1 VKARARGRALARL
14 RRLAGLAVLPLA
26 LACGS
31 KPKSTAPLEEGYTR
45 PSKGEKRILDID
57 LSAGAPEAIAGGGLF
72 PLPAARTYTGLVRA
86 LEKGLAA
93 DTTAGVLVR
102 LGGSGFDM
110 AQVQELGSLL
120 DRFAKKGLPVVCQG
134 DGLSNATA
142 ALFLRG
148 CTRRYL
154 GPAGEAE
161 TVGLAAQVVY
171 MRSILD
177 RLKVEVDFLHV
188 GKFKSGPEPL
198 LQDGPSPEAKEALD
212 FALGSIRDGWLAL
225 APTPDVKAAL
235 EAGPF
240 SPPEAKSRGLVH
252 EVGYESDARDEL
264 RKLGK
269 TTNLEPSF
277 GPRATGRRGLD
288 LGEIMKALTGSGG
301 DDTASN
307 PHVAVVP
314 MQGAIATDAG
324 GPFGGSGISSNAMVK
339 VLAKLARN
347 DNVKAVV
354 IRIDSPGGSPLA
366 SDLIWHELMSMR
378 KKKTV
383 IASVGGM
390 AASGGYYIASAAD
403 RIYAEPASI
412 VGSIGVFGG
421 KLVFSP
427 ALKELG
433 ISSFTFPASKAEG
446 AAERAGYLSPLVG
459 WDDPTR
465 ERVRSLMQGIYDLFI
480 ARVAEGRKL
489 PADKIL
495 PNAEGRIW
503 SGPQGLD
510 RGLVDK
516 LGGLLDAIA
525 DARKAGGVDP
535 KSAVTVE
542 GAAESIFDMLSL
554 GDGDSDESHVAAA
567 LARYQARPMLALD
580 QLPEELRPFAA
591 TLGPLF
597 RGESVVAALPYAI
610 TVR

>member
-1 VKARARGRALARL
+1 VKNRTRARAPKRT
-14 RRLAGLAVLPLA
+14 RRLAALLLLPLA

-31 KPKSTAPLEEGYTR
+31 KPKSSGPLEEGYTR
-45 PSKGEKRILDID
+45 PSKGEKRVLDLD

-72 PLPAARTYTGLVRA
+72 PLPATRTYTGLVRA

-102 LGGSGFDM
+102 LGSAGFDM
-110 AQVQELGSLL
+110 AQVQELSSLL
-120 DRFAKKGLPVVCQG
+120 ERFGKKGLPVVCQG

-171 MRSILD
+171 LRSILD
-177 RLKVEVDFLHV
+177 RLKIEVDFLHV

-225 APTPDVKAAL
+225 APTPETKAAL

-240 SPPEAKSRGLVH
+240 SPPEAKNRGLVH

-288 LGEIMKALTGSGG
+288 LGEIMKALLGSG
-301 DDTASN
+301 DEAASS

-324 GPFGGSGISSNAMVK
+324 GPFGGGGISSTAMVK

-366 SDLIWHELMSMR
+366 SDLIWHELMRMR

-421 KLVFSP
+421 KLVLSP
-427 ALKELG
+427 ALKEIG
-433 ISSFTFPASKAEG
+433 ITSFTFPASKAEG

-459 WDDPTR
+459 WDEPTR

-489 PADKIL
+489 PAEKIL
-495 PNAEGRIW
+495 PIAEGRIW
-503 SGPQGLD
+503 SGPQGLE

-516 LGGLLDAIA
+516 LGGLLEAIA
-525 DARKAGGVDP
+525 DARKAAGVDP

-542 GAAESIFDMLSL
+542 GAAESILDMLSL
-554 GDGDSDESHVAAA
+554 GDGDSEESHVAAA

-580 QLPEELRPFAA
+580 QLPVELRSFAA

-597 RGESVVAALPYAI
+597 RGESVVTALPYAI

>member
-1 VKARARGRALARL
+1 VK
-14 RRLAGLAVLPLA
+14 RRLAALLLLPLA

-31 KPKSTAPLEEGYTR
+31 KPKTSGPLEEGYTR
-45 PSKGEKRILDID
+45 PGKGEKRILDID
-57 LSAGAPEAIAGGGLF
+57 LSAGAPEAVAGGGLF

-102 LGGSGFDM
+102 LGGAGFDM
-110 AQVQELGSLL
+110 AQVQELSSLL
-120 DRFAKKGLPVVCQG
+120 ERYAKKGVPVVCQG

-161 TVGLAAQVVY
+161 TVGLAAQIVY

-177 RLKVEVDFLHV
+177 RLKIEVDFLHV

-225 APTPDVKAAL
+225 APTPEAKAAL

-240 SPPEAKSRGLVH
+240 SPPEAKNRGLVQ
-252 EVGYESDARDEL
+252 EIGYESDARDEL

-288 LGEIMKALTGSGG
+288 LGEIMKALTGSS
-301 DDTASN
+301 DDAASH

-324 GPFGGSGISSNAMVK
+324 GPFGGGGISSTAMVK

-366 SDLIWHELMSMR
+366 SDLIWHELMKMR

-421 KLVFSP
+421 KIVVSP
-427 ALKELG
+427 ALKEIG
-433 ISSFTFPASKAEG
+433 ITSFTFPASKAEG
-446 AAERAGYLSPLVG
+446 AAERAGYLSPLVA

-465 ERVRSLMQGIYDLFI
+465 DRVRSLMQGIYDLFI

-489 PADKIL
+489 GADKIL
-495 PNAEGRIW
+495 PVAEGRIW

-516 LGGLLDAIA
+516 LGGLLEAIA

-542 GAAESIFDMLSL
+542 GAAESILDMLSL
-554 GDGDSDESHVAAA
+554 GDGDTEESHVAAA
-567 LARYQARPMLALD
+567 LARYQSRPMLALD
-580 QLPEELRPFAA
+580 QLPAELRPFAA

-597 RGESVVAALPYAI
+597 RGESVVAALPYAV